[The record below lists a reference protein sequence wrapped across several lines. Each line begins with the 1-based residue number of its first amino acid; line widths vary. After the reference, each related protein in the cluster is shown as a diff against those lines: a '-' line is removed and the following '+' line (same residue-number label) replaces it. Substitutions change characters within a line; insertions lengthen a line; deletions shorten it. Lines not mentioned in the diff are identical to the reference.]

1 MKVEKMFYHVEK
13 LEKQLV
19 EKERALAKE
28 RMERKKIQEERE
40 KLIEYMK
47 EQGIDP
53 PKDLLK

>member
-1 MKVEKMFYHVEK
+1 MFYHVEK

-53 PKDLLK
+53 PKDLLE